1 MQAAERD
8 GAAGSPEGVA
18 AGGEAPPELS
28 SPRAA
33 AAFDL
38 LELVRSYRRL
48 ELYLEPLRDAAEGV
62 RSLLR
67 WQRPVCS
74 LLVCLGLNF
83 LLLTLGQAAWYS
95 VLALSVVVPALLGYL
110 QEVCRARP
118 SELELL
124 HRRYHSV
131 RREDLR
137 KVQLSRQEA
146 VAQVKSFLIQLEGFL
161 SGMCCS
167 CEAVY
172 RVLYWENPTVSSQF
186 YGALLGSVCVL
197 YLLPLC
203 WVLAILNSTLFLGN
217 TQFYQVIM
225 ELKASLEQCVGTKP
239 IESTPEPAEP
249 LPASAPLDQTPT
261 PTSTEDLTPGSVE
274 EAEEAEPDEEFKDA
288 IEENQLL
295 VMEDDESSQC
305 SADFDLSLPDNGFM
319 SKNEVIRS
327 KVSRLTERLR
337 KRYPSNNFG
346 SCTGCAATFSV
357 LKKRTRVAVLL
368 LPGVLQTCA
377 ELQQLWE
384 QFLLQVLLLQS
395 PQGCDGS
402 HSPGGPEGDS
412 VCVCSVQ
419 PGAHQVTKTGP
430 ASSWVLCYLTSRT
443 VGALPLLTR
452 SQCCL
457 VPSVASP
464 CQRTHALA
472 TPPASARLRADQP
485 SLPRS
490 TSWVPVLELCSCPWQ
505 LLQDLGAPWD
515 SLGPAM
521 YLPRPCGLA
530 Q

>member
-1 MQAAERD
+1 P
-8 GAAGSPEGVA
+8 SP
-18 AGGEAPPELS
+18 PK
-28 SPRAA
+28 AA

-83 LLLTLGQAAWYS
+83 LLLTLGQGACRGSGLVPLPVSLRADAVPPLPAAWYS
-95 VLALSVVVPALLGYL
+95 VLALLVAVPALLGYL
-110 QEVCRARP
+110 QETCRARP
-118 SELELL
+118 SEPELVR
-124 HRRYHSV
+124 RRYHSI

-146 VAQVKSFLIQLEGFL
+146 IAQVKSFLIHLEGFL

-186 YGALLGSVCVL
+186 YGALLGTICVL

-225 ELKASLEQCVGTKP
+225 ELKASIEQCVGSKP
-239 IESTPEPAEP
+239 LESPPEPAEP
-249 LPASAPLDQTPT
+249 LPPPAAPDRTPT
-261 PTSTEDLTPGSVE
+261 PTSAEDLTPGSVE

-288 IEENQLL
+288 IE
-295 VMEDDESSQC
+295 EDDESSQC

-346 SCTGCAATFSV
+346 NCTGCAATFSV
-357 LKKRTRVAVLL
+357 LKKRRSCSNCGNSFCSRCCSFKVPKAVMGATA
-368 LPGVLQTCA
+368 PEAQKETVFVCA
-377 ELQQLWE
+377 LCN
-384 QFLLQVLLLQS
+384 QVLI
-395 PQGCDGS
+395 
-402 HSPGGPEGDS
+402 
-412 VCVCSVQ
+412 
-419 PGAHQVTKTGP
+419 K
-430 ASSWVLCYLTSRT
+430 
-443 VGALPLLTR
+443 
-452 SQCCL
+452 
-457 VPSVASP
+457 
-464 CQRTHALA
+464 
-472 TPPASARLRADQP
+472 
-485 SLPRS
+485 
-490 TSWVPVLELCSCPWQ
+490 
-505 LLQDLGAPWD
+505 
-515 SLGPAM
+515 
-521 YLPRPCGLA
+521 
-530 Q
+530 

>member
-1 MQAAERD
+1 MQAVERD
-8 GAAGSPEGVA
+8 GAAGSPEGA
-18 AGGEAPPELS
+18 AGSGEAPPEP
-28 SPRAA
+28 SPPKAA

-48 ELYLEPLRDAAEGV
+48 ELYLEPLRDAGEGV

-83 LLLTLGQAAWYS
+83 LLLTLGQGRVGGQGRSPPRTPRADAVPPLPAAWYS
-95 VLALSVVVPALLGYL
+95 MLALLVVVPALLGYL
-110 QEVCRARP
+110 QETCRARP
-118 SELELL
+118 SEPELVR
-124 HRRYHSV
+124 RRYHSV

-137 KVQLSRQEA
+137 RVQLSRQEA
-146 VAQVKSFLIQLEGFL
+146 IAQVKSFLIQLEGFL

-217 TQFYQVIM
+217 TQFYRVIM
-225 ELKASLEQCVGTKP
+225 ELKASIEQCVGTKSL
-239 IESTPEPAEP
+239 ESTPEPAEP
-249 LPASAPLDQTPT
+249 LPPAAPPDRTPT

-288 IEENQLL
+288 IE
-295 VMEDDESSQC
+295 EDDESSQC

-357 LKKRTRVAVLL
+357 LKKRRSCSNCGNSFCSRCCSFKVPKAVMGATA
-368 LPGVLQTCA
+368 PEAQRETVFVCA
-377 ELQQLWE
+377 VCN
-384 QFLLQVLLLQS
+384 QVLI
-395 PQGCDGS
+395 
-402 HSPGGPEGDS
+402 
-412 VCVCSVQ
+412 
-419 PGAHQVTKTGP
+419 K
-430 ASSWVLCYLTSRT
+430 
-443 VGALPLLTR
+443 
-452 SQCCL
+452 
-457 VPSVASP
+457 
-464 CQRTHALA
+464 
-472 TPPASARLRADQP
+472 
-485 SLPRS
+485 
-490 TSWVPVLELCSCPWQ
+490 
-505 LLQDLGAPWD
+505 
-515 SLGPAM
+515 
-521 YLPRPCGLA
+521 
-530 Q
+530 